1 MYKRQVNV
9 RLNYRV
15 NTAELADGHWDEV
28 IIATGIKPRVP
39 AIEGINHPKVLSY
52 EEAIYQQKPIGK
64 KVAII
69 GAGGIGFDVAE
80 LIMHKGKSAAL
91 DIEVFA
97 KEWGIDFKNHPRGG
111 VAGIEPVIASAD
123 REVYLL
129 QRKTT
134 RHGKSLGKT
143 TGWTHKIS
151 LLRKGVKM
159 IGGVQYEKIDD
170 QGLHVRIN
178 DTAELLYVDTIIV
191 CAGQVSKR
199 NLYDDL
205 QAQIKNLHVIGGAEV
220 AMEID
225 AKLAIDRGCR
235 LAAEI

>member
-1 MYKRQVNV
+1 
-9 RLNYRV
+9 
-15 NTAELADGHWDEV
+15 
-28 IIATGIKPRVP
+28 
-39 AIEGINHPKVLSY
+39 
-52 EEAIYQQKPIGK
+52 
-64 KVAII
+64 
-69 GAGGIGFDVAE
+69 
-80 LIMHKGKSAAL
+80 
-91 DIEVFA
+91 
-97 KEWGIDFKNHPRGG
+97 
-111 VAGIEPVIASAD
+111 
-123 REVYLL
+123 
-129 QRKTT
+129 
-134 RHGKSLGKT
+134 
-143 TGWTHKIS
+143 
-151 LLRKGVKM
+151 M

-178 DTAELLYVDTIIV
+178 DTAELLDVDTIIV